1 MSDLKMPDI
10 NSVLIAANVTSEPV
24 YRKTSKG
31 TPVLNFNIA
40 SNRKYKDNS
49 GIWRESLCQVGVI
62 AWHKLAEIGVKTLK
76 IGSTILVDGELQS
89 KSWRTDDGTTRSIV
103 EIRARRIQLLE
114 HQALQNIEEQTDEIE
129 ASASEQHNQSDKDD
143 EESSKKSHYVEPTDF
158 DFGYQNLKL

>member
-31 TPVLNFNIA
+31 TPVLNFNVA

-62 AWHKLAEIGVKTLK
+62 AWHKLAETGAKSLK
-76 IGSTILVDGELQS
+76 VGSTVLIDGELQS
-89 KSWRTDDGTTRSIV
+89 KSWRTDDGSTRSIV

-114 HQALQNIEEQTDEIE
+114 HQALQNIEEQIDETE
-129 ASASEQHNQSDKDD
+129 SSASEQEEKSEKDVK
-143 EESSKKSHYVEPTDF
+143 ETSEKSHYVEPTDF